1 DLHCAGALDAES
13 LVGLARRRG
22 ELMREA
28 AATPGA
34 MLAVA
39 ADRVRVAE
47 VLAGG
52 GFEDIWPANHN
63 SPRQTV
69 LSGSAAAVER
79 ARSAFSAAGIASR
92 GLSASTAFHSPLV
105 APAVEPL
112 AAHLRTVT
120 FSEPRIEVY
129 GNTDAAPYP
138 SCPDAVRRRVAG
150 HLASPVLFQDQ
161 IEAMYAAGVRTF
173 VEVGA
178 GATLTGLV
186 GQILGGREHAAVP
199 LDRPAGAGADTFHA
213 ALGELA
219 VRGVPLDLNPLW
231 TPYASPVTPAKE
243 REPRM
248 TVKISGAN
256 YGQLPPSGTPH
267 VEPTPAP
274 DHGPRPDAVPAVAA
288 PVPAVALP
296 SQAPGDVPLP
306 PVYEPAAASSPQ
318 EFGPSHPAEAP
329 ADARPVIG
337 DDRQLAVESIHRQ
350 TAETHLACQRLL
362 TDSHMAFL
370 RMTETTLAALLGA
383 PVPGAVPGMTAPA
396 ALPLPR
402 SVGPLDVPAAVAP
415 PVAAPA

>member
-1 DLHCAGALDAES
+1 MLAPTAQAVWDRLGSIRFDGRPLHRAVFPPPAFTEEERAARAALLNATEWAQPALAVHALALLAVVRELGLRPDCVAGHSFGELVALHCAGALDAES

-161 IEAMYAAGVRTF
+161 IEAMYAAGCGPSWRSAR
-173 VEVGA
+173 GPRSRA
-178 GATLTGLV
+178 WS
-186 GQILGGREHAAVP
+186 GRSSAAVST
-199 LDRPAGAGADTFHA
+199 RPC
-213 ALGELA
+213 
-219 VRGVPLDLNPLW
+219 
-231 TPYASPVTPAKE
+231 
-243 REPRM
+243 
-248 TVKISGAN
+248 
-256 YGQLPPSGTPH
+256 PSTGRPGR
-267 VEPTPAP
+267 VPTP
-274 DHGPRPDAVPAVAA
+274 
-288 PVPAVALP
+288 
-296 SQAPGDVPLP
+296 S
-306 PVYEPAAASSPQ
+306 
-318 EFGPSHPAEAP
+318 
-329 ADARPVIG
+329 
-337 DDRQLAVESIHRQ
+337 
-350 TAETHLACQRLL
+350 T
-362 TDSHMAFL
+362 
-370 RMTETTLAALLGA
+370 
-383 PVPGAVPGMTAPA
+383 
-396 ALPLPR
+396 PR
-402 SVGPLDVPAAVAP
+402 SVNSPCGAFPSTSIPSGPPTHRP
-415 PVAAPA
+415 